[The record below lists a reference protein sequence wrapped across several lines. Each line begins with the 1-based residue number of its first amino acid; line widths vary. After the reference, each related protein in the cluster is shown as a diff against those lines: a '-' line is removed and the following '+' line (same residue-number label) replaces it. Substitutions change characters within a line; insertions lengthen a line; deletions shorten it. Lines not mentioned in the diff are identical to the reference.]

1 MNRARSTSSGIPV
14 IAGGKPVR
22 NDFLVFGVPQ
32 IEEDEIQEVVATL
45 RSGWIGTG
53 PKVNRFE
60 RQFAKY
66 KNSQY
71 AIAVNSCSA
80 ALHLSFLA
88 LGIGS
93 GDEVIT
99 TPMSFG
105 ATANA
110 IIHTGA
116 RPVFADCDR
125 KTMNIDPAEIVK
137 KITPRTKAIL
147 PLHFAGRPCPMDSIM
162 TIAKKHNL
170 RVIEDCAHAIETKFK
185 GTSAGRFG
193 EVGCFSFYVTKNI
206 ITGEGGMVIT
216 CDHSIAEKL
225 KIFALH
231 GMSQDA
237 WKRFSDD
244 GYKHYTFVGAGYK
257 YNMTDMQASLGIHQ
271 LPRVDRYLEKRRLL
285 WERYDAGLRNLP
297 LLTPPPSEPDTVHAR
312 HLYTILLDLDQLSVN
327 RDFVLNALTK
337 ENIGVG
343 VHYIALHM
351 HPFYKQF
358 LSSEDRFPNAAYVS
372 ERTISLPLSARL
384 TEEDIEDVI
393 VALNKILS
401 HYRR

>member
-1 MNRARSTSSGIPV
+1 
-14 IAGGKPVR
+14 
-22 NDFLVFGVPQ
+22 
-32 IEEDEIQEVVATL
+32 
-45 RSGWIGTG
+45 
-53 PKVNRFE
+53 
-60 RQFAKY
+60 
-66 KNSQY
+66 
-71 AIAVNSCSA
+71 
-80 ALHLSFLA
+80 
-88 LGIGS
+88 
-93 GDEVIT
+93 
-99 TPMSFG
+99 
-105 ATANA
+105 
-110 IIHTGA
+110 
-116 RPVFADCDR
+116 
-125 KTMNIDPAEIVK
+125 
-137 KITPRTKAIL
+137 
-147 PLHFAGRPCPMDSIM
+147 
-162 TIAKKHNL
+162 
-170 RVIEDCAHAIETKFK
+170 
-185 GTSAGRFG
+185 
-193 EVGCFSFYVTKNI
+193 
-206 ITGEGGMVIT
+206 MVIT

>member
-1 MNRARSTSSGIPV
+1 M
-14 IAGGKPVR
+14 AGGKPVR

-125 KTMNIDPAEIVK
+125 KTV
-137 KITPRTKAIL
+137 
-147 PLHFAGRPCPMDSIM
+147 
-162 TIAKKHNL
+162 
-170 RVIEDCAHAIETKFK
+170 
-185 GTSAGRFG
+185 TSA
-193 EVGCFSFYVTKNI
+193 
-206 ITGEGGMVIT
+206 
-216 CDHSIAEKL
+216 
-225 KIFALH
+225 
-231 GMSQDA
+231 
-237 WKRFSDD
+237 
-244 GYKHYTFVGAGYK
+244 
-257 YNMTDMQASLGIHQ
+257 
-271 LPRVDRYLEKRRLL
+271 
-285 WERYDAGLRNLP
+285 
-297 LLTPPPSEPDTVHAR
+297 
-312 HLYTILLDLDQLSVN
+312 
-327 RDFVLNALTK
+327 
-337 ENIGVG
+337 
-343 VHYIALHM
+343 
-351 HPFYKQF
+351 
-358 LSSEDRFPNAAYVS
+358 SSER
-372 ERTISLPLSARL
+372 ISWS
-384 TEEDIEDVI
+384 V
-393 VALNKILS
+393 
-401 HYRR
+401 